1 MTKKIA
7 LGLSLTLLAAL
18 LAGLYWFDQLFED
31 PRAEFLPSLTAR
43 LGVERVMFVGAHPDD
58 EQLVTGLLVQAE
70 REGLQSYMLT
80 ATKGEKGEQYPV
92 IARKVDQAVI
102 RQAETLKNSFA
113 LGVEAH
119 DVLDFPDGYLQ
130 QGHAEALVAAVR
142 ERLLRWRPDLL
153 VSFWPESGFSNH
165 PDHMQMGMAVEAAS
179 QQLASAP
186 VDGYAGP
193 RFIAYALAPTHALA
207 TFGGERGQ
215 QVITH
220 QPAPDFAIDGAGWA
234 KIRGWDIHASQAGF
248 VQADYGMPAW
258 LIHRIYDKEFYR
270 VLPPPD

>member
-7 LGLSLTLLAAL
+7 LGLSLLLLAAL
-18 LAGLYWFDQLFED
+18 LGGLYWFNGLFEAD
-31 PRAEFLPSLTAR
+31 DAELLPSLTAK
-43 LGVERVMFVGAHPDD
+43 LGVQRVLFVGAHPDD
-58 EQLVTGLLVQAE
+58 EQLVTGLLVQADN
-70 REGLQSYMLT
+70 EGLPTYMLT

-92 IARKVDQAVI
+92 IARKVDQGLI

-113 LGVEAH
+113 LGVDAH

-130 QGHAEALVAAVR
+130 QGHAAALVAAVR
-142 ERLLRWRPDLL
+142 ERLLRWQPDLV
-153 VSFWPESGFSNH
+153 VSFWPHSGFSNH
-165 PDHMQMGMAVEAAS
+165 PDHMQMGMAVEAAA
-179 QQLASAP
+179 QQLAAAP

-193 RFIAYALAPTHALA
+193 RYIAYALAPSRALSL
-207 TFGGERGQ
+207 FGGERGQ
-215 QVITH
+215 QVVAN
-220 QPAPDFAIDGAGWA
+220 QPPAEFAIDGAGWA

-270 VLPPPD
+270 VLPQPH

>member
-1 MTKKIA
+1 MTKKIV
-7 LGLSLTLLAAL
+7 LGLSLVLLTAL
-18 LAGLYWFDQLFED
+18 LAGFYWFDRLFED
-31 PRAEFLPSLTAR
+31 ERAELLPSLTAR
-43 LGVERVMFVGAHPDD
+43 LGVQRVLFVGAHPDD
-58 EQLVTGLLVQAE
+58 EQLVTGLLVQAR

-92 IARKVDQAVI
+92 IARKVDQAVV

-130 QGHAEALVAAVR
+130 QGHAAALVDAVR
-142 ERLLRWRPDLL
+142 ERLLRWRPEL
-153 VSFWPESGFSNH
+153 VVTFWPESGFSNH
-165 PDHMQMGMAVEAAS
+165 PDHMQVGVAVNTAVR
-179 QQLASAP
+179 QLQTEP

-193 RFIAYALAPTHALA
+193 RFIAYALAPTYALA

-215 QVITH
+215 QVIAH
-220 QPAPDFAIDGAGWA
+220 QPAPDYAIDGAGWA

-270 VLPPPD
+270 VLPQPR